1 MKRRTIERGNLT
13 DNKTTMDSQPNDMKR
28 SASNHLASGAAAACS
43 HMHKKSRTT
52 DNTTDPSGV
61 SGFIASAVVQYLGVR
76 SLVRFGA
83 TSKSNKAVVDEEVGR
98 RKEEISGIEKELKVL
113 MGADHGER
121 FRIDVKTFGV
131 RSDDLLSSVPITRSN
146 MEKAMKLSNY
156 ALRLIDDEIDFQR
169 RLGTQEITWE
179 EGDYFISDDA
189 EWSGHEDIFFAERKK
204 FVLDAYKPL
213 CGSLVMLPEC
223 FYCPPD
229 GEDSSKPSD
238 DYIKTAYNKVVGIW
252 AGESLMQSVFEGA
265 DHDWYRMD
273 YEEPFMKFTL
283 SGAASFTSEYMEEA
297 AIEMAGRGTEDDRM
311 RIEAFRIAARKRV
324 FSSPAA
330 RDCLWYT
337 ISKADEYFMKGGWK
351 EEEYESFPESDCSV

>member
-1 MKRRTIERGNLT
+1 M
-13 DNKTTMDSQPNDMKR
+13 DNQPNDMKR
-28 SASNHLASGAAAACS
+28 SADDLASEAEAACS
-43 HMHKKSRTT
+43 NKKSRAGNNGSPL
-52 DNTTDPSGV
+52 DA
-61 SGFIASAVVQYLGVR
+61 SGFIAPAVVQYLGVR
-76 SLVRFGA
+76 TLFCFGA
-83 TSKSNKAVVDEEVGR
+83 TSKSNKAVMDKEIER
-98 RKEEISGIEKELKVL
+98 RKAEIADIEMELKTL
-113 MGADHGER
+113 MGSDHGK
-121 FRIDVKTFGV
+121 RINISEAHPTE
-131 RSDDLLSSVPITRSN
+131 LLSSVPITRSN
-146 MEKAMKLSNY
+146 MEKATKLSNY

-189 EWSGHEDIFFAERKK
+189 EWSGHEDIFFEARKK

-223 FYCPPD
+223 FYCPPV

-238 DYIKTAYNKVVGIW
+238 DYIKTAYEKVCGIW

-265 DHDWYRMD
+265 SYDPNWYRLN
-273 YEEPFMKFTL
+273 YEQPFMKFTF
-283 SGAASFTSEYMEEA
+283 SGAATFTSEYMEEA

-337 ISKADEYFMKGGWK
+337 ISKADEYYMKGGYENAFP
-351 EEEYESFPESDCSV
+351 EEEYESLSD